1 MLETN
6 GGSEA
11 TAAPSGCIVVLE
23 PGARWPEREFARMPH
38 RDGVVV
44 MRESV
49 TEPTGRLSKRLTHQL
64 ARMAASG
71 VLLKTVLVVCATASG
86 IQQLDR
92 DKLASCFQ
100 EHCVT
105 APDTTVLVVT
115 SDDESLPSNTRAL
128 HSLSAMTTGS

>member
-1 MLETN
+1 MSETI

-11 TAAPSGCIVVLE
+11 TATPSGCIVVLE
-23 PGARWPEREFARMPH
+23 PGAKWPEREFARMPH

-49 TEPTGRLSKRLTHQL
+49 TEPTGRLFKRLTHQL

-71 VLLKTVLVVCATASG
+71 VLLRTVLVVCATASG

-100 EHCVT
+100 EHSVV

-115 SDDESLPSNTRAL
+115 NDDEPSPLSTRAL
-128 HSLSAMTTGS
+128 